1 MTTHDG
7 MITSDRAM
15 EYYRQHRSP
24 ELRAAVIRKLEDMS
38 ERFPNLRLG
47 QLLSNATAGADLFSL
62 EDDELLRM
70 LDHLFV
76 TYTQFEAAG
85 IRKEQLR

>member
-1 MTTHDG
+1 MEN
-7 MITSDRAM
+7 
-15 EYYRQHRSP
+15 EYYKQHRSP

-47 QLLSNATAGADLFSL
+47 QLLVNATAGRDLFNL

-70 LDHLFV
+70 LYQLWI

-85 IRKEQLR
+85 VRKEQFR

>member
-1 MTTHDG
+1 MS
-7 MITSDRAM
+7 SDSD
-15 EYYRQHRSP
+15 YYKQHRSP

-47 QLLSNATAGADLFSL
+47 QLLANATPGYDIFTV
-62 EDDELLRM
+62 EDDALLRM
-70 LDHLFV
+70 LDQLWV

-85 IRKEQLR
+85 IRKEQFR

>member
-1 MTTHDG
+1 M
-7 MITSDRAM
+7 SS
-15 EYYRQHRSP
+15 ESEFYRQHQSP
-24 ELRAAVIRKLEDMS
+24 ELRAAVIRKLEDLS

-47 QLLSNATAGADLFSL
+47 QLLVNATTGRDLFNL

-70 LDHLFV
+70 LDQLWV

-85 IRKEQLR
+85 VRKEQFR

>member
-1 MTTHDG
+1 MS
-7 MITSDRAM
+7 SDS
-15 EYYRQHRSP
+15 EYYKQHRSP

-47 QLLSNATAGADLFSL
+47 QLLANATDGYSINSL

-70 LDHLFV
+70 LDHLWV

-85 IRKEQLR
+85 IRKEQFR

>member
-1 MTTHDG
+1 MSTFD
-7 MITSDRAM
+7 SD
-15 EYYRQHRSP
+15 YYSKHRSP

-47 QLLSNATAGADLFSL
+47 QLLINATSGRDLFNL
-62 EDDELLRM
+62 EDDELLKM
-70 LDHLFV
+70 LDHLWV

-85 IRKEQLR
+85 IRKEQFR